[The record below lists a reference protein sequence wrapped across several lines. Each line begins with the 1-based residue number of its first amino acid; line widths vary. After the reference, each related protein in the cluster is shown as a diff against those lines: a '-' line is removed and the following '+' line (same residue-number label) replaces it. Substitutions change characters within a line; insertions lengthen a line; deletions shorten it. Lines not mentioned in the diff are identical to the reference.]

1 MVFVNEHLDHGTK
14 TKYVE
19 SEFFTLDC
27 YRMTGKNVVVNDK
40 PFQMVSIVEGEGTMN
55 GEPVKYG
62 DHFIV
67 CSDQKEV
74 EYDGVMTVMVTT
86 L

>member
-1 MVFVNEHLDHGTK
+1 MH
-14 TKYVE
+14 
-19 SEFFTLDC
+19 SEYFIVDC
-27 YRMTGKNVVVNDK
+27 YRMDGENTIVNDK
-40 PFQMVSIVEGEGTMN
+40 PFQMVSIIEGEGTMD
-55 GEPVKYG
+55 GQEVKKG

-74 EYDGVMTVMVTT
+74 SYDGRMTIMITT